1 MFIISQYILQKS
13 NVCNPDNIS
22 TYAIA
27 TGLIIYASIYLYL
40 LYYNDEF
47 LYLFNKFIIYI
58 IGIDLLLSTFYYF
71 SSEKANTSEEIPE
84 LKLGDFKSDHIRVLE
99 NGKIKEHLN
108 VSDEEDTEDFEDD
121 YDENLDQ
128 DIDNSS
134 TSSEIISEQQP
145 DMDIIEE
152 PVEVMGTITENA
164 AEQGAIDVIE
174 QDQKP
179 FVVEDTEDL
188 LETVNK
194 NIDDE
199 LTLSNITLEKPKR
212 KRAKRVDKQIQSI

>member
-1 MFIISQYILQKS
+1 MLLFAVK
-13 NVCNPDNIS
+13 
-22 TYAIA
+22 
-27 TGLIIYASIYLYL
+27 YLY
-40 LYYNDEF
+40 E

-84 LKLGDFKSDHIRVLE
+84 LKLGDFKSNHIHVLE

>member
-71 SSEKANTSEEIPE
+71 SSEKANTSEEIPQ
-84 LKLGDFKSDHIRVLE
+84 LKLGDFKSNHIHVLE
-99 NGKIKEHLN
+99 NNKIKEHLN
-108 VSDEEDTEDFEDD
+108 VSDEEDTDDFEDD

-128 DIDNSS
+128 DIDSS
-134 TSSEIISEQQP
+134 TSSEVISEQP
-145 DMDIIEE
+145 IEE
-152 PVEVMGTITENA
+152 SNILEVMDTVLENDN
-164 AEQGAIDVIE
+164 EQVAIGVIE

-179 FVVEDTEDL
+179 VVEDTEDL

-199 LTLSNITLEKPKR
+199 LSHITPEKPKR
-212 KRAKRVDKQIQSI
+212 KRAKRVDKQLQSI